1 MLKYRGQDSTL
12 ICSEQCSSRG
22 AFARRVLGGLPDLE
36 HPGLFKTC
44 VLVDTNTLAR
54 GISKND
60 TVIANPPLPRLSR
73 ESQRWVLQRHSFGY
87 EHITEEWVDTMMRVV
102 ALPKYQQT

>member
-1 MLKYRGQDSTL
+1 
-12 ICSEQCSSRG
+12 
-22 AFARRVLGGLPDLE
+22 LE

-73 ESQRWVLQRHSFGY
+73 ESQRWVLQRYSFGY

-102 ALPKYQQT
+102 ALPKYQRT